1 MDGFDMNPGRSYAGG
16 QGVRSFE
23 PETSVRREANTFGC
37 RSESPVSGGFTW
49 GIYERMLKKGLGLQV
64 FAILGAF
71 GSKLKIGIDI
81 DVVGDSGF
89 RGGV

>member
-49 GIYERMLKKGLGLQV
+49 GIYERM
-64 FAILGAF
+64 
-71 GSKLKIGIDI
+71 
-81 DVVGDSGF
+81 
-89 RGGV
+89 